1 MRMTLYSSPAR
12 RACLLAL
19 VAAAGLGCAVPVLAQ
34 DLPFSGRW
42 LLDEGQKGAYTALTV
57 KGNTLSWSATDKSVP
72 ACTQAFAVKNEA
84 RGTEYANG
92 RGTKFVSGVPGSLPT
107 YLLTIGAGSC
117 KGIEDTVRIIY
128 PLVYDTRHIEIIE
141 YVKGKP
147 VTARR
152 FHRKDAAK

>member
-1 MRMTLYSSPAR
+1 MRMTMHPR
-12 RACLLAL
+12 PGRACLLAL
-19 VAAAGLGCAVPVLAQ
+19 LAAAGLGCATPVPAQ
-34 DLPFSGRW
+34 DLPVSGRW
-42 LLDEGQKGAYTALTV
+42 LLDDGQKGAYTDLRIEGGSLT
-57 KGNTLSWSATDKSVP
+57 WRAADKSAP
-72 ACTQAFAVKNEA
+72 TCTQAFVLKNEA

-92 RGTKFVSGVPGSLPT
+92 RGTRFVSGVPGSLPT

-117 KGIEDTVRIIY
+117 KGIEDALRIIY

-152 FHRKDAAK
+152 FHRQGAGK